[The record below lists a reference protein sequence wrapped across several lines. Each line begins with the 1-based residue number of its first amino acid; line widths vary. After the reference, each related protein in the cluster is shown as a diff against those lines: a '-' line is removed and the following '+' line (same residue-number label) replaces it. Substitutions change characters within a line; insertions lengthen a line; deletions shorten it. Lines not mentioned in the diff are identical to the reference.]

1 MLLPCFV
8 MADVIAIM
16 FILADVIANYVM
28 ADVIVIVLLLVD
40 VIANYVMWDIVPH
53 LYCVCGRCYNHFVH
67 G

>member
-1 MLLPCFV
+1 MLLP
-8 MADVIAIM
+8 IM
-16 FILADVIANYVM
+16 LWLMSLALCFILADVIANYVM
-28 ADVIVIVLLLVD
+28 AAVIAIMFLLAD